1 MKVGEYCNKCVVA
14 IASSADA
21 ADAAKLMRTHHV
33 GFLVVHREGDV
44 LRKPVGVLTDR
55 DLVLGV
61 MARDVDPYA
70 VTVED
75 IMSRQPL
82 TANESDGLNDLLQGL
97 RLAGFRR
104 APVVDARGA
113 LIGIMTIDDAIE
125 VITGLMCDVAGSIK
139 SEQRQERRRRTD
151 PLPARSPLPPA
162 GAAAV

>member
-21 ADAAKLMRTHHV
+21 ADAAKLMRTHRV

-44 LRKPVGVLTDR
+44 LRKPIGVLTDR

-70 VTVED
+70 VTVDD

-82 TANESDGLNDLLQGL
+82 TANEGDDLSDLLQGL

-104 APVVDARGA
+104 APVVDTRGA
-113 LIGIMTIDDAIE
+113 LVGIMTVDDAIE
-125 VITGLMCDVAGSIK
+125 VVTGFMCDIAGSIK

-151 PLPARSPLPPA
+151 PPPPPQQPQA

>member
-21 ADAAKLMRTHHV
+21 ADAAKVMRTHHV

-44 LRKPVGVLTDR
+44 LRKPIGVLTDR

-70 VTVED
+70 VTVDD

-82 TANESDGLNDLLQGL
+82 TANEGDQLNDLLQGL

-113 LIGIMTIDDAIE
+113 LTGIMTIDDAIE

-151 PLPARSPLPPA
+151 PPPPAPQRPQA

>member
-1 MKVGEYCNKCVVA
+1 MKVGEYCNKYVVA
-14 IASSADA
+14 IAASADA

-44 LRKPVGVLTDR
+44 LRKPIGVLTDR

-82 TANESDGLNDLLQGL
+82 TASEGDQLSDLLQGL

-113 LIGIMTIDDAIE
+113 LTGIMTIDDAIE

-151 PLPARSPLPPA
+151 PPPA
-162 GAAAV
+162 QQRPPVGAVVA

>member
-75 IMSRQPL
+75 VMSRQPL
-82 TANESDGLNDLLQGL
+82 TANESDVLNDLLQGL

-113 LIGIMTIDDAIE
+113 LVGIMTIDDAIE

-151 PLPARSPLPPA
+151 PPPARSPLPPA

>member
-44 LRKPVGVLTDR
+44 LRKPIGVLTDR

-113 LIGIMTIDDAIE
+113 LIGIITIDDAIE

-151 PLPARSPLPPA
+151 PPPPPQRLQA

>member
-82 TANESDGLNDLLQGL
+82 TANESDVLNDLLQGL

-113 LIGIMTIDDAIE
+113 LVGIMTIDDAIE
-125 VITGLMCDVAGSIK
+125 VFTGLMCDVAGSIK

-151 PLPARSPLPPA
+151 PPPARSPLPPA

>member
-1 MKVGEYCNKCVVA
+1 MKVGERCNKCVVA

-82 TANESDGLNDLLQGL
+82 TANESDVLNDLLQGL

-113 LIGIMTIDDAIE
+113 LVGIMTIDDAIE

-139 SEQRQERRRRTD
+139 SELRQERRRRTG
-151 PLPARSPLPPA
+151 PSIPPHLPPA
-162 GAAAV
+162 EAVVA

>member
-75 IMSRQPL
+75 VMSRQPL

-151 PLPARSPLPPA
+151 PPPPRSPLPPA

>member
-21 ADAAKLMRTHHV
+21 AEAAKVMRTHHV

-44 LRKPVGVLTDR
+44 LRKPIGVLTDR

-70 VTVED
+70 VTVDD

-82 TANESDGLNDLLQGL
+82 TANEGDQLNDLLQGL

-113 LIGIMTIDDAIE
+113 LTGIMTIDDAIE

-151 PLPARSPLPPA
+151 PPPPAPQRPQA

>member
-82 TANESDGLNDLLQGL
+82 TANESDVLNDLLQGL

-113 LIGIMTIDDAIE
+113 LVGIMTNDDAIE

-151 PLPARSPLPPA
+151 PPPARSPLPRA